1 MCLSRNNAR
10 KSLQFQIFLFNFAAI
25 IVLNIHN
32 RKNGNR
38 KRNNIINVERRQESI
53 RNDVPQVLS

>member
-10 KSLQFQIFLFNFAAI
+10 KSLQFSDILFNFAAI
-25 IVLNIHN
+25 TVLNIHN